1 MTIRTTVLG
10 ACTSLLILGAASLP
24 ANAEHGRN
32 GAIAGGAAAGLAAGA
47 ILGGALAAQPA
58 YSGPGY
64 GPGYVGG
71 PGYPTP
77 APGYASGP
85 AYSDEDCH
93 IIRHRVWMP
102 GYGWQIRREEV
113 CD

>member
-1 MTIRTTVLG
+1 MTIRTALLS
-10 ACTSLLILGAASLP
+10 ACTGLFILGAANLP

-47 ILGGALAAQPA
+47 ILGGALAPRPA
-58 YSGPGY
+58 YPGPAY
-64 GPGYVGG
+64 
-71 PGYPTP
+71 
-77 APGYASGP
+77 GP
-85 AYSDEDCH
+85 AYSDDDCRV
-93 IIRHRVWMP
+93 IRHRVWVE

>member
-1 MTIRTTVLG
+1 MTLRTTVLS
-10 ACTSLLILGAASLP
+10 ACTGLLILGAASLP

-47 ILGGALAAQPA
+47 ILGGAIASQPYPA
-58 YSGPGY
+58 Y
-64 GPGYVGG
+64 
-71 PGYPTP
+71 P
-77 APGYASGP
+77 APAYRSGP
-85 AYSDEDCH
+85 AYSYDDDCQV
-93 IIRHRVWMP
+93 IRHRVWVP

>member
-10 ACTSLLILGAASLP
+10 ACASLLILGAASLP

-47 ILGGALAAQPA
+47 ILGGALAAPA

-64 GPGYVGG
+64 GPGYSGGG
-71 PGYPTP
+71 PAP
-77 APGYASGP
+77 AYVSGP
-85 AYSDEDCH
+85 ASSDDDCQ
-93 IIRHRVWMP
+93 IVRHRVFVP

>member
-58 YSGPGY
+58 YPGSAY
-64 GPGYVGG
+64 GPGPAY
-71 PGYPTP
+71 P
-77 APGYASGP
+77 APGYVSGP
-85 AYSDEDCH
+85 AYSDDDC
-93 IIRHRVWMP
+93 RVVGHRVWVP